1 MLSNEEVVSIS
12 ESQNIQRSMVY
23 QIRSE
28 FTSLSRMSQIVEGKK
43 GTLDGI
49 SIDFFIKNCSLLVY
63 ALPEI
68 SMRVLNALG
77 KSHSTLFYLCNRP

>member
-63 ALPEI
+63 TLPEI

>member
-28 FTSLSRMSQIVEGKK
+28 FTSLSRMSQIFEGKK

-49 SIDFFIKNCSLLVY
+49 SIDFFTKNCPLLVY

-77 KSHSTLFYLCNRP
+77 KSYFDLV